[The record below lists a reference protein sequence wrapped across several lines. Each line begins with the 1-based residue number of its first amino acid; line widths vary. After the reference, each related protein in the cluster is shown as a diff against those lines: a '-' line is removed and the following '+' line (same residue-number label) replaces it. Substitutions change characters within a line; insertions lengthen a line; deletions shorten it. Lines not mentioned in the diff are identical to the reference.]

1 MNEYTP
7 ELSVVG
13 IVGFLVPFV
22 VSLINRPSMK
32 SSTRRWVSVVVS
44 IVLAVVAL
52 LAVGGFTDV
61 RVESPQQIIV
71 VILGVLGVAQF
82 VYTALQSAIPS
93 VLPAVEVATSP
104 HSSRIEPGHSMNIS
118 YTPAESAVDQYA
130 EDELSVSG
138 LERSPDY
145 IPKHLKE

>member
-32 SSTRRWVSVVVS
+32 SSTRRWVSVGVS
-44 IVLAVVAL
+44 VVLAVIAL

-61 RVESPQQIIV
+61 TVDSPQQIIV
-71 VILGVLGVAQF
+71 VALGVLGVAQF
-82 VYTALQSAIPS
+82 VYTALQSSMPR

-104 HSSRIEPGHSMNIS
+104 HDSKIEPA
-118 YTPAESAVDQYA
+118 PAEKQY
-130 EDELSVSG
+130 ETEISVSG

-145 IPKHLKE
+145 QAKHLKE